1 MPEDELVTMAQ
12 RGIGPSIAPRFWGS
26 SSCRLTPSER
36 VAVRLLERVAEHT
49 EEVPPAR
56 LRFDGDRA
64 PHRSQAIARAN
75 SSLAIERYRQRNLMR
90 IKAAVLP
97 ETGAAIDV
105 REVELAAPRAGEVLV
120 RLHASGV
127 CHSDLNAV
135 DGTSATRCPAVL
147 GHEGAGIVEAVG
159 AGVDIPPGTHVAL
172 SWMPSCNRCE
182 ECVRG
187 LTHLCRK
194 AWRGMSHGGLLDGT
208 PRLSS
213 EGEPV
218 YHYSYLST
226 FAQATVVPEQ
236 CVIPIPESVPF
247 DVAALVGCA
256 VSTGIGAVWNTAG
269 VRPGE
274 RVAVI
279 GCGGVG
285 LSAVLGALAVGASP
299 VVAVDLSGEKLALA
313 TSVGATATVRWAG
326 TAVATADA
334 IKDASGGG
342 VDYAIEATGRPE
354 AMLAAFLS
362 CRPRGAAVLIG
373 ISRGDAVLPLPAI
386 EIPRSERRI
395 MGSAYGSVRPE
406 RDFPRILQLNAE
418 GRLPLDRL
426 ITHRM
431 PLAETAAAL
440 ELVRTG
446 TAVRAVLQLT

>member
-1 MPEDELVTMAQ
+1 MKITA
-12 RGIGPSIAPRFWGS
+12 
-26 SSCRLTPSER
+26 
-36 VAVRLLERVAEHT
+36 
-49 EEVPPAR
+49 
-56 LRFDGDRA
+56 
-64 PHRSQAIARAN
+64 AI
-75 SSLAIERYRQRNLMR
+75 
-90 IKAAVLP
+90 LP
-97 ETGAAIDV
+97 ETMAPIEIRDL
-105 REVELAAPRAGEVLV
+105 ELAAPQAGEVLV

-159 AGVDIPPGTHVAL
+159 PGVDIRPGTHVAL
-172 SWMPSCNRCE
+172 SWMPSCGRCE

-187 LTHLCRK
+187 FPHLCRK
-194 AWRGMSHGGLLDGT
+194 AWSGMSHGGLLDGT
-208 PRLSS
+208 PRLSWD
-213 EGEPV
+213 GRPV

-226 FAQATVVPEQ
+226 FAEACVVPEQ
-236 CVIPIPESVPF
+236 CVIPIPDSVPF
-247 DVAALVGCA
+247 EVAALVGCA

-285 LSAVLGALAVGASP
+285 LSAVLGALSVGATP
-299 VVAVDLSGEKLALA
+299 VVAVDLSDEKLALA
-313 TSVGATATVRWAG
+313 RSFGAAVTVRWAG
-326 TAVATADA
+326 TAEATARA
-334 IKDASGGG
+334 IKEASGGG

-373 ISRGDAVLPLPAI
+373 ISRSDAVLALPAI

-395 MGSAYGSVRPE
+395 LGSAYGSVRPE
-406 RDFPRILQLNAE
+406 RDFPRILQLYAE

-426 ITHRM
+426 ISHRM
-431 PLAETAAAL
+431 ALNEAGAAL
-440 ELVRTG
+440 DLVRSA
-446 TAVRAVLQLT
+446 TAVRAVLQMT